1 VHLLKK
7 KRLLISLAILLA
19 LLFLGRLLLD
29 KKPSQSTLQPLRETL
44 PQEPLIQAYFNQS
57 QASVYTEPYRQQTR
71 FGDDLEQIIIDS
83 IKTANSSV
91 DIAVQELRLPKIAE
105 VIVNRH
111 QAGVKVRIILENSYS
126 RPWSSLTENE
136 INQLSQQERDRYLEA
151 VQLIDINQDG
161 QLSTE
166 EINQRDALVILNNT
180 KIPLIDDTADGSKG
194 SGLMHHKFVIVDGK
208 TVIVTSANF
217 TLSGTH
223 GDLDEPESRGN
234 ANNLLKIESS
244 QLARLFTQE
253 FNLMWGD
260 GPGGEPDSLFG
271 TKKPDRRVENIT
283 VGNTPVFVQFAPTT
297 RSQTWENS
305 VNGLI
310 AKTLTQAQESIDFA
324 LFVFSDQ
331 RLVDVMETTVQRSI
345 TLQGIIDPGF
355 AYRNYSEMLD
365 MTGVA
370 AVSNCKYEAK
380 NRPWKQPIST
390 VGVPNLSPG
399 DKLHHKFGIVDNQ
412 VVISGSQNWTEAANT
427 TNDETLIVIKNSAV
441 AAHFNREFNR
451 LYNTATLGL
460 PGGILAKFKRDIEAC
475 QGNIETVSKPP
486 RWSLGYKV
494 NLNTATLE
502 ELETLPGVGPKLA
515 QRIIQTRQQQPFTSL
530 EDLQRVSGIGPKM
543 TENLRDKVTW

>member
-1 VHLLKK
+1 MHLLKK
-7 KRLLISLAILLA
+7 NRLILGLAVLLA
-19 LLFLGRLLLD
+19 LLLGGRFFPE
-29 KKPSQSTLQPLRETL
+29 KKPIPSTLKPPLETL
-44 PQEPLIQAYFNQS
+44 PQDPLIQAYFNQS

-71 FGDDLEQIIIDS
+71 FGDDLEQILIDS

-91 DIAVQELRLPKIAE
+91 DVAVQELRLPKIAE
-105 VIVNRH
+105 VLANRH

-126 RPWSSLTENE
+126 RPWSGLSENE
-136 INQLSQQERDRYLEA
+136 VNQLSKTERDRYWEA
-151 VQLIDINQDG
+151 IQLIDINQDG
-161 QLSTE
+161 NISTE
-166 EINQRDALVILNNT
+166 EINKRDALVILNNA
-180 KIPLIDDTADGSKG
+180 KVPRIDDTADGSKG

-260 GPGGEPDSLFG
+260 GPGGEPDSQFG
-271 TKKPDRRVENIT
+271 TKKPYRRVENVT
-283 VGNTPVFVQFAPTT
+283 VGNTPVFVQFAPTP

-310 AKTLTQAQESIDFA
+310 AKTLTESKKSINFA

-331 RLVDVMETTVQRSI
+331 RLVDVMETTVQRPI
-345 TLQGIIDPGF
+345 TLRGIIDPGF

-365 MTGVA
+365 MMGVA
-370 AVSNCKYEAK
+370 AVSNCKYEAE

-412 VVISGSQNWTEAANT
+412 VVIAGSHNWTEAANT
-427 TNDETLIVIKNSAV
+427 TNDETLIVIKNPAV

-451 LYNTATLGL
+451 LYDTATMGL
-460 PGGILAKFKRDIEAC
+460 PGGLLAKFQRDIEAC

-494 NLNTATLE
+494 NLNTATSK

-543 TENLRDKVTW
+543 TEKLRNKVTW